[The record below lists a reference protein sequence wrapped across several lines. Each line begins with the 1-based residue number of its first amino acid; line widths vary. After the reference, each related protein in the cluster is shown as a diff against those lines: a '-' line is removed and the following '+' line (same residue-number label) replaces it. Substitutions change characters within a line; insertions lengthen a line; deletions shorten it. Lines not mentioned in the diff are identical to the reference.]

1 MVGGISGKLTDKGIK
16 SFIAHKVKQN
26 AKLVIAFLLVLIS
39 FRTAIADNPCCGPI
53 TAAGAH
59 LEYLIN
65 SSNVEKLW
73 LAGRRIHW
81 ETGQEVDPD
90 SPYRKA
96 VGTHCS
102 AFAAS
107 FAKKLGVYLPH
118 PPEYSQIL
126 LANAQYKWLDSVEA
140 VKLGWKRIDTA
151 EQAQSNANQ
160 GRFVLAVFAN
170 PNPNKPGHIAIIKPS
185 LKSSYELQKY
195 GPQATQA
202 GEKNYISTTIR
213 HAFKYHPGAWP
224 NGIRYYA
231 NTPKTE

>member
-1 MVGGISGKLTDKGIK
+1 MHPLSNDMIQTQQIVSKLSNVNHSKKIV
-16 SFIAHKVKQN
+16 A
-26 AKLVIAFLLVLIS
+26 ALLLALIS
-39 FRTAIADNPCCGPI
+39 ITTAATENPCCGPI
-53 TAAGAH
+53 TTSGAH
-59 LEYLIN
+59 LEYLIDH
-65 SSNVEKLW
+65 SNVEQLW

-81 ETGQEVDPD
+81 DTGQEVDPD

-126 LANAQYKWLDSVEA
+126 LANAQYKWLHSEKAVE
-140 VKLGWKRIDTA
+140 LGWKPLDTA
-151 EQAQSNANQ
+151 ELAQSNANQ
-160 GRFVLAVFAN
+160 GKLVVAVFAN
-170 PNPNKPGHIAIIKPS
+170 PNPNKPGHIAIIRPS
-185 LKSSYELQKY
+185 LKNLHELHEF

-202 GEKNYISTTIR
+202 GEKNFVSIAIK

-231 NTPKTE
+231 NIPKTE

>member
-1 MVGGISGKLTDKGIK
+1 MYPLSNDMIQTQQIISKLSNVNHSKKIV
-16 SFIAHKVKQN
+16 A
-26 AKLVIAFLLVLIS
+26 ALLLALIS
-39 FRTAIADNPCCGPI
+39 ITTAATENPCCGPI
-53 TAAGAH
+53 TTPGAH
-59 LEYLIN
+59 LEYLIDH
-65 SSNVEKLW
+65 SNVEQLW

-81 ETGQEVDPD
+81 DTGQAVDPD

-126 LANAQYKWLDSVEA
+126 LANAQYKWLDSEEA

-160 GRFVLAVFAN
+160 GMFVVAIFAN

-202 GEKNYISTTIR
+202 GEKNFVSIAIK

-231 NTPKTE
+231 NIPRTE